1 LKYIELIGYFVFG
14 NFLLFTILEKLL
26 DFEVKRKKLN
36 SKVSIAILAI
46 FVGLLGFTRPSW
58 FSQSVTD
65 FANVFLAIFSVCVLG
80 ILFVSGRRLFL
91 DFKDVQA
98 NLKESLKMLSKAQA
112 TLVSTEKFRV
122 VGVMSTGI
130 VLQINKPLKV
140 ILDRSEWLRNE
151 ALCNRLQVK
160 NGFEEVERIQ
170 SEIMKISK
178 VVSGL
183 KSISRRSETDSLVP
197 ISLQRLLEDQVSLCK
212 EFLSSRNIQFI
223 FPKGKTEGYLLCRPS
238 EIELILANLV
248 HNSADAISTQKEP
261 WIEIG
266 TSVSEGSF
274 SIWVIDSGNGID
286 SEVIERIMDPF
297 FSTKPTGQGTGLG
310 LSIGASLMENHGGS
324 LTYDASSKKTKF
336 VLKFPR
342 HMYSLI

>member
-14 NFLLFTILEKLL
+14 SFLLFTLLEHLL
-26 DFEVKRKKLN
+26 DFELKKKLN
-36 SKVSIAILAI
+36 SAVSIAILAI
-46 FVGLLGFTRPSW
+46 FVGLLGFSRPSW

-65 FANVFLAIFSVCVLG
+65 FANVFLAIFSVCMLVR
-80 ILFVSGRRLFL
+80 LFTSGRRLFIE
-91 DFKDVQA
+91 FKGVQV

-112 TLVSTEKFRV
+112 TLVSAEKFRV

-130 VLQINKPLKV
+130 VLQINKPLRV
-140 ILDRSEWLRNE
+140 ILERSEWLRTE
-151 ALCNRLQVK
+151 ALCNRLQAK
-160 NGFEEVERIQ
+160 NGYEEIERIQ

-197 ISLQRLLEDQVSLCK
+197 ISLQRLIEDQISLCK
-212 EFLSSRNIQFI
+212 EFLSSRNIRFV
-223 FPKGKTEGYLLCRPS
+223 FPKEKTDGFLLCRPS

-248 HNSADAISTQKEP
+248 HNSADAISSQSEA
-261 WIEIG
+261 WIELG
-266 TSVSEGSF
+266 TSVTEGSF
-274 SIWVIDSGNGID
+274 SIWVVDSGDGID
-286 SEVIERIMDPF
+286 PEVIERIMDPF

-324 LTYDASSKKTKF
+324 LTYDSSSKKTKF

-342 HMYSLI
+342 HMYSLS